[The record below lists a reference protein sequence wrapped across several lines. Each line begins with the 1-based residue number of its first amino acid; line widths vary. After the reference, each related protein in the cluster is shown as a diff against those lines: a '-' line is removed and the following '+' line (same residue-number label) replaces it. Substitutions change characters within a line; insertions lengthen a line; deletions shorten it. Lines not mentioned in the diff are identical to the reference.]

1 MSFKIMNGVE
11 VYDKSEVDAIKENIQ
26 ETTGQHTSDITQL
39 KTKTNSLENSKANTS
54 QVQDLA
60 NSLAADERRLTGA
73 ESNIS
78 EHSQRITALEND
90 SVTTTQFNQAMNE
103 KADKSYAQQTRQTAN
118 NNHNAI
124 TELESRVSNV
134 EDNKVNTSDLPQAV
148 NSVVDSIIND
158 KLALIE
164 SDINH
169 VVDNAVDDA
178 LEDYDTPAQTAQK
191 TATAINTALQSYDDS
206 NTVDQKIATAINNI
220 PAGPTAMTTSEATAL
235 VNQYF

>member
-54 QVQDLA
+54 QVQELS
-60 NSLAADERRLTGA
+60 NNLAADERRLTGA

-78 EHSQRITALEND
+78 EHSQRITALENN

-118 NNHNAI
+118 NNHSAI
-124 TELESRVSNV
+124 TELENRVSNV
-134 EDNKVNTSDLPQAV
+134 EDTKLNTSDLPSAV

-158 KLALIE
+158 KLSLIE

-169 VVDNAVDDA
+169 IVDNAVDDA
-178 LEDYDTPAQTAQK
+178 LEDYD
-191 TATAINTALQSYDDS
+191 DS
-206 NTVDQKIATAINNI
+206 NTVNQKIATAIDNI
-220 PAGPTAMTTSEATAL
+220 PAGPTAMTTSEATAI
-235 VNQYF
+235 VNNYF

>member
-54 QVQDLA
+54 QVQELS
-60 NSLAADERRLTGA
+60 NNLAADERRLTGA

-118 NNHNAI
+118 NNHSAI

-134 EDNKVNTSDLPQAV
+134 EDTKLNTSDLPSAV
-148 NSVVDSIIND
+148 NSAVDSIIND
-158 KLALIE
+158 KLSLIE

-169 VVDNAVDDA
+169 IVDNAIDDA
-178 LEDYDTPAQTAQK
+178 LEDY
-191 TATAINTALQSYDDS
+191 NDS
-206 NTVDQKIATAINNI
+206 NTVDQKIATAIDNI

>member
-1 MSFKIMNGVE
+1 MSFKMMNGVE
-11 VYDKSEVDAIKENIQ
+11 VYDKSEVDGIVESINSTAAE
-26 ETTGQHTSDITQL
+26 HTSDITQL

-54 QVQDLA
+54 QVRDLS

-90 SVTTTQFNQAMNE
+90 SVSTTTFNQAMNE
-103 KADKSYAQQTRQTAN
+103 KTDKTYAQQTRQIAN
-118 NNHNAI
+118 NNHSAI

-148 NSVVDSIIND
+148 NNAVDSIISN
-158 KLALIE
+158 KLSLIE

-169 VVDNAVDDA
+169 IVDNAIDDA
-178 LEDYDTPAQTAQK
+178 LEDYDTPAQTAHK

-206 NTVDQKIATAINNI
+206 NTVDNKINAAVATR
-220 PAGPTAMTTSEATAL
+220 PVAMTTSEATAL

>member
-11 VYDKSEVDAIKENIQ
+11 VYDKSEVDGIVESVNS
-26 ETTGQHTSDITQL
+26 TTSQHTSDITQL

-54 QVQDLA
+54 QVQDLS
-60 NSLAADERRLTGA
+60 NSLAADERRLTSA

-78 EHSQRITALEND
+78 EHSQRITALENN
-90 SVTTTQFNQAMNE
+90 SVSITEFNQAMNE
-103 KADKSYAQQTRQTAN
+103 KVDKSYAQQTRQTAN
-118 NNHNAI
+118 NNHSAI

-148 NSVVDSIIND
+148 NSVVDSIISN
-158 KLALIE
+158 KLSLIE

-169 VVDNAVDDA
+169 IVDNAIDDE
-178 LEDYDTPAQTAQK
+178 LED
-191 TATAINTALQSYDDS
+191 YDDS
-206 NTVDQKIATAINNI
+206 NTVDDKISAAV
-220 PAGPTAMTTSEATAL
+220 PVAMTTSEATAL

>member
-1 MSFKIMNGVE
+1 MSFKMMNGVE
-11 VYDKSEVDAIKENIQ
+11 VYDKSEVDGIVESVNSTAA
-26 ETTGQHTSDITQL
+26 QHTSDITQL

-118 NNHNAI
+118 NNHSAI
-124 TELESRVSNV
+124 TELENRVSNV
-134 EDNKVNTSDLPQAV
+134 ENNKVNTSDLPQAV
-148 NSVVDSIIND
+148 NDAVDSIINN
-158 KLALIE
+158 KLSLIE

-169 VVDNAVDDA
+169 IVDNAVDDA
-178 LEDYDTPAQTAQK
+178 LEDYA
-191 TATAINTALQSYDDS
+191 DS
-206 NTVDQKIATAINNI
+206 NTVDQKIATAIDNI
-220 PAGPTAMTTSEATAL
+220 PTGPVAMTTSEATAL

>member
-11 VYDKSEVDAIKENIQ
+11 VYDKSEVDGIVGSVN
-26 ETTGQHTSDITQL
+26 TTAAQHTSDITQL

-54 QVQDLA
+54 QVQELS
-60 NSLAADERRLTGA
+60 NNLAADERRLTGA

-78 EHSQRITALEND
+78 EHSQRITALENN
-90 SVTTTQFNQAMNE
+90 SATVEQMNQGLNE

-118 NNHNAI
+118 NNHSAI
-124 TELESRVSNV
+124 TELENRVSNV
-134 EDNKVNTSDLPQAV
+134 EDSKLNASDLPSAV
-148 NSVVDSIIND
+148 NSAVDSIIND

-178 LEDYDTPAQTAQK
+178 LEDYD
-191 TATAINTALQSYDDS
+191 DS
-206 NTVDQKIATAINNI
+206 NTVDQKIATAIDNI
-220 PAGPTAMTTSEATAL
+220 SAGPTAMTTSEATAI
-235 VNQYF
+235 VNNYF